1 MESEYSCELLN
12 PKNVFKIV
20 NKTLTIPLRN
30 NGVADWPKNESKL
43 VCVKEISAFV
53 FSDAILPP
61 LKSGESA
68 NVKLMDVNPNNPSSN
83 KNSLFMNFNVKG
95 TNYGQKINVLCK
107 EPTEIRN
114 NNNIN
119 DHIFNNFHQNRNY
132 GKKEF
137 TEEDR
142 IAMVKRDLKDCYDE
156 DLHKELW
163 DYYYGYE

>member
-1 MESEYSCELLN
+1 
-12 PKNVFKIV
+12 
-20 NKTLTIPLRN
+20 
-30 NGVADWPKNESKL
+30 
-43 VCVKEISAFV
+43 
-53 FSDAILPP
+53 
-61 LKSGESA
+61 
-68 NVKLMDVNPNNPSSN
+68 
-83 KNSLFMNFNVKG
+83 MNFNVKG

-119 DHIFNNFHQNRNY
+119 NHIFNNFHQNSNY